1 MFIIC
6 LFTHTSCEVMCV
18 NENEIENKKEREKKH
33 QKKSQEKFNSVTN
46 SVKPVNQNQEHNVR
60 KEDIGQKNNFR

>member
-1 MFIIC
+1 M
-6 LFTHTSCEVMCV
+6 